1 MSQTNSKSFGSLLVA
16 MLYESEMV
24 QTVYSRR
31 NGLGARLACY
41 LFNTLY
47 RNGNKAIALFVA
59 VRVKD

>member
-1 MSQTNSKSFGSLLVA
+1 MSETNSKSFGSLLVA
-16 MLYESEMV
+16 TPYESEMV

-31 NGLGARLACY
+31 NGLGARLARY